1 MSGFCWSFILD
12 ISDDLLRAIRKIV
25 SVMIN
30 MIVNRMLTNVYQ
42 GLAIFHA

>member
-25 SVMIN
+25 SRMIKIIVII
-30 MIVNRMLTNVYQ
+30 MIINRLLTNRY
-42 GLAIFHA
+42 